1 MSLIETLIALTV
13 LAIGLTAAASAVI
26 YSSLSLARTAH
37 VEEASMLAQSLASA
51 LASVPYTAQLG
62 GGVSPFADVNAGN
75 NNDIADSAGAFCS
88 VGLSIGSA
96 TSAIV
101 SCTGSAAVPSGTAA
115 PDHTDSELTGTQLA
129 QIVIA
134 LPTGRT
140 PFERYWNIRPTTA
153 GAGTNGVT
161 YAVIVR
167 WKEGSAYYR
176 TVVVGTRFQ
185 P

>member
-26 YSSLSLARTAH
+26 YSSLSLARTGH
-37 VEEASMLAQSLASA
+37 VEEASMLAQSLSSA
-51 LASVPYTAQLG
+51 LSSVPYTAQLSG
-62 GGVSPFADVNAGN
+62 AVSPFANSNNGNDGDV
-75 NNDIADSAGAFCS
+75 ADSAGAFCS

-96 TSAIV
+96 ASSIV
-101 SCTGSAAVPSGTAA
+101 QCTGGAAVPSGADA
-115 PDHTDSELTGTQLA
+115 PDHTDSELAGSQLA
-129 QIVIA
+129 SIVVP

-140 PFERYWNIRPTTA
+140 PFERFWNIAPMPS
-153 GAGTNGVT
+153 GNGVM

-167 WKEGSAYYR
+167 WKEGNAYYR
-176 TVVVGTRFQ
+176 TVVVGTRFR